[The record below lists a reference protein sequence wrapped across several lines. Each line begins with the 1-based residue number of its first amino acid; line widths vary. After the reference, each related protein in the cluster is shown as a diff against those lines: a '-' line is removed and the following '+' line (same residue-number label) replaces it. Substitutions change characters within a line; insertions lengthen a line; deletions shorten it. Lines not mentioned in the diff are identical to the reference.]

1 MTMSA
6 PSQLVNTLEI
16 RVLEAVEGP
25 TVWACHIQGDAY
37 SHSASRSLG
46 RELGRIPGAIV
57 MLSPLYITSTEAM
70 IVLMTR
76 PSAVLLDVVNSML
89 RLILQHSAPMD
100 DGWATATVV
109 DFVGKTGD
117 EPREFA
123 LALCDEAAGRF
134 VEAPTMEGILELY
147 QRRD

>member
-1 MTMSA
+1 MST
-6 PSQLVNTLEI
+6 PSRLTDTLQI
-16 RVLEAVEGP
+16 LVLETMEGP
-25 TVWACHIQGDAY
+25 TVCHIQGDAY

-46 RELGRIPGAIV
+46 RELGRIPGAVV
-57 MLSPLYITSTEAM
+57 MLSPVYVTSTVAV
-70 IVLMTR
+70 IVLTTR

-89 RLILQHSAPMD
+89 RLILQHSEPMD
-100 DGWATATVV
+100 DGWPTATVV

-117 EPREFA
+117 DPREFA
-123 LALCDEAAGRF
+123 IALCGDGTNRF